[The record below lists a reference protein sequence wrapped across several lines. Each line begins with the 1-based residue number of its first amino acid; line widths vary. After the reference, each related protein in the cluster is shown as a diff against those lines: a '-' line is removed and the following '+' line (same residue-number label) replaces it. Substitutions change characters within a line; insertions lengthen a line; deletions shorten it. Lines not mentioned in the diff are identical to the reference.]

1 MILRLK
7 QRSII
12 VKEVAY
18 VTSFLRLA
26 CYGFIIKVRND
37 KRNTYE
43 KTNKSVITNAF
54 SYDIDIGINCYN
66 LPY

>member
-1 MILRLK
+1 MLLL
-7 QRSII
+7 
-12 VKEVAY
+12 
-18 VTSFLRLA
+18 FLPLTF
-26 CYGFIIKVRND
+26 YGFIIKVRND

-66 LPY
+66 LSY

>member
-1 MILRLK
+1 MIWRLK
-7 QRSII
+7 QGSTI

-43 KTNKSVITNAF
+43 KTNKSVITNVF

-66 LPY
+66 LSY

>member
-26 CYGFIIKVRND
+26 CYGFIIKVRNV

-43 KTNKSVITNAF
+43 KTNKSVITNTF

-66 LPY
+66 LSY

>member
-7 QRSII
+7 QKSII
-12 VKEVAY
+12 VKEVTY
-18 VTSFLRLA
+18 VTSFLCLA
-26 CYGFIIKVRND
+26 CYGFKIKVRND

-43 KTNKSVITNAF
+43 KTNKSVITNTF

-66 LPY
+66 L